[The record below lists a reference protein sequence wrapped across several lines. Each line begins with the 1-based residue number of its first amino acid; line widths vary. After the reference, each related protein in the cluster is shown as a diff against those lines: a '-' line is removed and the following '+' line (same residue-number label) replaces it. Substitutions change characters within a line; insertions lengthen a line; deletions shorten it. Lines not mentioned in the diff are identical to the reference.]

1 MILTSATDR
10 LGNAAGGAVGAVSGR
25 FADWVI
31 RLGVTG
37 LSRAGKTV
45 GFYPVEFSAL
55 LARVLAQA
63 RAGVTQLAEGTF
75 RDQAFA
81 PWPLSSPPGYGLLH
95 NRSDKALQFLIGD
108 VL

>member
-1 MILTSATDR
+1 M
-10 LGNAAGGAVGAVSGR
+10 
-25 FADWVI
+25 
-31 RLGVTG
+31 
-37 LSRAGKTV
+37 

-63 RAGVTQLAEGTF
+63 RAGVTQLVEGTF
-75 RDQAFA
+75 HDQAFA

-95 NRSDKALQFLIGD
+95 TRSDKALQFLIGD

>member
-1 MILTSATDR
+1 M
-10 LGNAAGGAVGAVSGR
+10 SGR
-25 FADWVI
+25 FADRVI

-45 GFYPVEFSAL
+45 GFYPVEFPAL

-63 RAGVTQLAEGTF
+63 RAGLTQLAEGTF
-75 RDQAFA
+75 HDQAFA
-81 PWPLSSPPGYGLLH
+81 PGPLSLPPGYGLPRT
-95 NRSDKALQFLIGD
+95 RSDKALQFLIGD

>member
-1 MILTSATDR
+1 MVLTSATDR

-45 GFYPVEFSAL
+45 GFYPVEFPAL

-75 RDQAFA
+75 HDQAFV
-81 PWPLSSPPGYGLLH
+81 PRPLSLPPGYAPLH
-95 NRSDKALQFLIGD
+95 IRSDKAVQFLIGD

>member
-1 MILTSATDR
+1 MVLTSATDR
-10 LGNAAGGAVGAVSGR
+10 RGNAAGSAVDAVSGR
-25 FADWVI
+25 FVDRVI

-45 GFYPVEFSAL
+45 GFYPVEFPAL
-55 LARVLAQA
+55 LAQVLAQA

-75 RDQAFA
+75 HDQAFVLR
-81 PWPLSSPPGYGLLH
+81 PLSLPPGYGPLH
-95 NRSDKALQFLIGD
+95 IRSDKALQFLIGD

>member
-1 MILTSATDR
+1 MVLTSATDR

-63 RAGVTQLAEGTF
+63 RAGVTQLVEGTF
-75 RDQAFA
+75 HDQAFA

-95 NRSDKALQFLIGD
+95 TRSDKALQFLIGD